1 MWILFARAPRP
12 DAIYWPGRRCLA
24 AADAVLWPA
33 ALVIVLMNAPFS
45 VGVVGMTAMAV
56 AALVAVRRTH
66 RAIWHNERYQFTTL
80 RWGAPLL
87 ALVGAGAVMRLVA

>member
-12 DAIYWPGRRCLA
+12 DAIYWPGRRWLA

-33 ALVIVLMNAPFS
+33 ALVIALMNAPFS
-45 VGVVGMTAMAV
+45 IGVVGLIAMALAV
-56 AALVAVRRTH
+56 PVAVRRTH
-66 RAIWHNERYQFTTL
+66 RALWHNERYQFTTW

-87 ALVGAGAVMRLVA
+87 ALAGAGAVMRLMA